1 MGAEDCHCSVSD
13 GGGHGIYFGV
23 TDLSVDCQFKLDV
36 CCCVTCVTIKRGQ
49 VLPQLYV
56 WMFCIDVEVL
66 REREREKYTVIRMC
80 CCLNHTV
87 SFISFHYL
95 GTGIVI
101 ILSHCNCS
109 SYGCCCLYG
118 VKYKM

>member
-1 MGAEDCHCSVSD
+1 M
-13 GGGHGIYFGV
+13 
-23 TDLSVDCQFKLDV
+23 
-36 CCCVTCVTIKRGQ
+36 TIKRGQ

-101 ILSHCNCS
+101 IL
-109 SYGCCCLYG
+109 CLTAIA
-118 VKYKM
+118 VRMDVVVCMV